1 MYNIKEK
8 EVNEMD
14 EEKKKTP
21 KTIRGKYTP
30 AQNEY
35 TKKNLRENYFSVRL
49 KKDDKPEIQAAAEKV
64 GMSMRGYIIDCIY
77 RRNYEVLHG
86 NEKEDKDKPE

>member
-1 MYNIKEK
+1 
-8 EVNEMD
+8 MD
-14 EEKKKTP
+14 GEKKRTP

-35 TKKNLRENYFSVRL
+35 TNKYKRENIFVVQL
-49 KKDDKPEIQAAAEKV
+49 KKRDKPEIKAAADKL
-64 GMSMRGYIIDCIY
+64 GMSLRGYVEDCIY

-86 NEKEDKDKPE
+86 DEKDDKDKTEQS

>member
-1 MYNIKEK
+1 
-8 EVNEMD
+8 MD
-14 EEKKKTP
+14 EEKKRVP

-35 TKKNLRENYFSVRL
+35 TNKYKRENFFTVQL
-49 KKDDKPEIQAAAEKV
+49 KKRDKPEIQAAADKV
-64 GMSMRGYIIDCIY
+64 GMSLRGYIEDCIY

-86 NEKEDKDKPE
+86 NEEDKKDDTE